1 MEKLKARFD
10 DTLLDYIENE
20 KILKGNIKTLA
31 KENEDLEKDRMNER
45 ALRIRLEE
53 EYMQN
58 SKNHEEEVGLRLKF
72 ESKLNQMHTQ
82 QRETDIQYHR
92 AREEMEQARRQ
103 IKTLEKR
110 VAEQQKTL
118 VETQIHN

>member
-1 MEKLKARFD
+1 MEKLKVRFD

-20 KILKGNIKTLA
+20 KILKGNIKTLQ

-72 ESKLNQMHTQ
+72 ESKLNTMHT
-82 QRETDIQYHR
+82 
-92 AREEMEQARRQ
+92 
-103 IKTLEKR
+103 
-110 VAEQQKTL
+110 
-118 VETQIHN
+118 